1 MLLKVGN
8 FAFGCGL
15 LISSLTAEAQ
25 LVQGDIAPNWTVT
38 DINGTTHELY
48 SYLDQGYSV
57 FFDIS
62 ATWCGPCWSFHGS
75 GTMNSLMAN
84 HGPAGMEGV
93 NENTTD
99 DLMVIFLEGDVGT
112 TTAQLNGASPTQ
124 GNWVAGS
131 LYPIAD
137 LTNNNILNAYGLT
150 GFPNAWLIC
159 PNRIVQRYYAGYSPS
174 SMNANVI
181 YNAIGSCL
189 MATEP
194 NDPSILAYTGDLTSC
209 EDLNLSVQ
217 LQNMGT
223 DDLTSATIA
232 VMNAG
237 EELLNYEWSGTL
249 ATYAVAEI
257 DLGSIYIEDAADI
270 DFVIT
275 SDDDNSENNTLS
287 QTLSP
292 APLVGVELN
301 VRIRTDNYGS
311 ETYWRIVDEGGE
323 LIAQGGNQAV
333 GTNGGAGGNAP
344 NGQGAYG
351 NNTVYNQIVNVT
363 DPACLNFE
371 IYDYFGDGLCCA
383 YGPGFYEV
391 KDVATDEIVF
401 SGGEFS
407 DMDVKKMIGEG
418 SSVGVSDIS
427 NLAALN
433 LFPNPTT
440 GVLQIRFFLEASE
453 PVQLYVYDLVGR
465 VVDSKDFGNL
475 GQGEFNFERDF
486 SHLNSGVYMLS
497 IYAGESV
504 TTQRLILSN

>member
-75 GTMNSLMAN
+75 GTMNNLMAN

-112 TTAQLNGASPTQ
+112 TTAQLNGAGQTQ

-150 GFPNAWLIC
+150 GFPNAWLVC
-159 PNRIVQRYYAGYSPS
+159 PDRIIRRYYAGYSS
-174 SMNANVI
+174 GTMNATAI
-181 YNAIGSCL
+181 YNLIGSCTV
-189 MATEP
+189 ATEP
-194 NDPSILAYTGDLTSC
+194 NDPAILGYTGDVTTC
-209 EDLNLSVQ
+209 EDYNLSIR

-223 DDLTSATIA
+223 DILTYATIA
-232 VMNAG
+232 VMDG
-237 EELLNYEWSGTL
+237 PDELSTFEWTGSL
-249 ATYAVAEI
+249 ETYAIADI
-257 DLGSIYIEDAADI
+257 DLGSLLIEEETDI

-275 SDDDNSENNTLS
+275 SADDISENNTL
-287 QTLSP
+287 TRTFSP
-292 APLVGVELN
+292 VSIVGAELN
-301 VRIRTDNYGS
+301 VRIQTDNYGN
-311 ETYWRIVDEGGE
+311 ETYWRIVDEGGT

-333 GTNGGAGGNAP
+333 GTNGGGGVTPP
-344 NGQGAYG
+344 NGQGTY
-351 NNTVYNQIVNVT
+351 NSNTVYNHAVTVT
-363 DPACLNFE
+363 DPTCLIFE
-371 IYDYFGDGLCCA
+371 IYDYFGDGICCSW
-383 YGPGFYEV
+383 GSGSYEI
-391 KDVATDEIVF
+391 KDLASDEIVL

-407 DMDVKKMIGEG
+407 EMDVKKMLGEG
-418 SSVGVSDIS
+418 SSVSVSDIS

-440 GVLQIRFFLEASE
+440 GTLQIRFFLEASE

-465 VVDSKDFGNL
+465 AVDSKDFGNL